1 LELAPR
7 IEKLSCS
14 AVIDHMGMFR
24 PEGGLQQPA
33 FQAVLRMISHGH
45 WVKLSGAY
53 RLTQQPAPPGLEP
66 SGFQKVSHGDVVARL
81 PRFVLRLDQHC
92 RNNCRKNRRPSRE
105 WLAA

>member
-24 PEGGLQQPA
+24 PEGDLQQPA

-66 SGFQKVSHGDVVARL
+66 SGFQKVSHALGQL
-81 PRFVLRLDQHC
+81 SLRTVIL
-92 RNNCRKNRRPSRE
+92 RRETPWQPQKS
-105 WLAA
+105 LVSG